1 MLDIKNKFGQPAGA
15 PLADWK
21 PVARPPRTPLEG
33 RHCRIEPFN
42 VAAHGADL
50 YNAYAENEESSMWTY
65 MPKSPFANEADF
77 LAWMGPDCESED
89 PLFHTL
95 IDKSTGKPVICV

>member
-1 MLDIKNKFGQPAGA
+1 MPNGTL
-15 PLADWK
+15 
-21 PVARPPRTPLEG
+21 
-33 RHCRIEPFN
+33 N

-50 YNAYAENEESSMWTY
+50 CNAYAENEDGSMWTY
-65 MPKSPFANEADF
+65 MPNGPFTDEADF

>member
-1 MLDIKNKFGQPAGA
+1 
-15 PLADWK
+15 
-21 PVARPPRTPLEG
+21 
-33 RHCRIEPFN
+33 
-42 VAAHGADL
+42 
-50 YNAYAENEESSMWTY
+50 MWTY

-77 LAWMGPDCESED
+77 LAWMGHDCESED